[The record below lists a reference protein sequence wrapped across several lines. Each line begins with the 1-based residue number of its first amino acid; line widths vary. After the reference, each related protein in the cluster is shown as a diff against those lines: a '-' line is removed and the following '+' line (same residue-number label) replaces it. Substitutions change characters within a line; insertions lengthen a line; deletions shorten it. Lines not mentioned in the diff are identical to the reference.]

1 MSENNESSAGTR
13 STERSTGAK
22 LTLGAFGG
30 EPILEGELFGQALN
44 QEHRPPVPSA
54 RKKTFKAWF
63 ADTGWRHIVAWAAIV
78 FALFPLAYILSASL
92 NPGGTLTG
100 SNQLFSEIS
109 FDNYTRL
116 FTDPAILYPTWYVN
130 SLFISIVTS
139 VSVVLLCALGA
150 FAFSRLRFT
159 GRRIGLATLLVL
171 QMFPQ
176 LLAITAIFLL
186 MIQISDVFPAIGLGT
201 HAGLIMIYLG
211 GALGVNTF
219 LMYGFFNTVPVAI
232 DEAAKIDG
240 AGHARVFF
248 TIMLPLV
255 MPILIVVGLLTF
267 IGTIG
272 EFAIAGVILTDPNT
286 QTVAL
291 GLIQLVS
298 GFQSQNWGIFA
309 AGAVLAALPVMILF
323 LFSQRFISG
332 GLVSG
337 SVK

>member
-1 MSENNESSAGTR
+1 MSENLTVSAAATVDAPR
-13 STERSTGAK
+13 ADEIDVR
-22 LTLGAFGG
+22 
-30 EPILEGELFGQALN
+30 ALPKN
-44 QEHRPPVPSA
+44 RQS
-54 RKKTFKAWF
+54 FKRWF
-63 ADTGWRHIVAWAAIV
+63 VDKGWRHIVAWVAIV
-78 FALFPLAYILSASL
+78 FAVFPLLYIVSVSF
-92 NPGGTLTG
+92 NPVGTLTG
-100 SNQLFSEIS
+100 SNQLFQA
-109 FDNYTRL
+109 FDLRNYTRL
-116 FTDPAILYPTWYVN
+116 LTDPDIPYVRWYGN
-130 SLFISIVTS
+130 SLLIAIVTS
-139 VSVVLLCALGA
+139 VFTVLLCAMGA
-150 FAFSRLRFT
+150 YAFSRMRFK
-159 GRRIGLATLLVL
+159 GRRLGLATLLIL

-219 LMYGFFNTVPVAI
+219 LMYGFFNTVPTAI

-255 MPILIVVGLLTF
+255 TPILVVIGLLTF
-267 IGTIG
+267 IGIIG
-272 EFAIAGVILTDPNT
+272 EFAIASVILTDPNQ
-286 QTVAL
+286 QTVAI
-291 GLIQLVS
+291 GLFQLVS

-309 AGAVLAALPVMILF
+309 AGAVLAALPVMIFF
-323 LFSQRFISG
+323 LVSQKYIAG